1 MQRRR
6 SDVCNAR
13 RGYLESPAI
22 INRES
27 RSSTHVVQIPSLV
40 MAPIWWVLG
49 IASITRNLF
58 PVKLKRSTF
67 IVGFIRSVLC
77 FKRILLLGLARFYI
91 YIRYARRH
99 FYLPHKAPNVAW
111 SKLVNMVV
119 ILLVYWCSKPWHM
132 DGWKFSRIRFLI
144 VWLSHLETFAF
155 YISSTNFLAKG
166 LQNDIFFHP
175 TPNSCGISVLT

>member
-91 YIRYARRH
+91 YIYIYTICTPPLLSTPQSPQCRLKQTSQHGSYIIGI
-99 FYLPHKAPNVAW
+99 
-111 SKLVNMVV
+111 LVFQTVTHGWLE
-119 ILLVYWCSKPWHM
+119 IL
-132 DGWKFSRIRFLI
+132 
-144 VWLSHLETFAF
+144 
-155 YISSTNFLAKG
+155 
-166 LQNDIFFHP
+166 
-175 TPNSCGISVLT
+175 